1 MHRNLCICAMI
12 PRLKTRTRVVL
23 MIHRLEDRKAT
34 NTGRLA
40 TECLVNSEVRVRGF
54 ESRPSAAFCCGADTQ
69 PVLLFPYD
77 DAVPIAHFA
86 GSPKPITLVAPDG
99 TWRQAWK
106 VRHRVP
112 GFRDMPCAAVEAD
125 VPSSYRLRK
134 ETHPRGLATIEA
146 IARALGV
153 LEGPAVRE
161 RMERVFSAMV
171 ERTLWARGELD
182 AKDLLHGIPEG
193 AVRHDPESG
202 IVRDGGPS

>member
-1 MHRNLCICAMI
+1 M
-12 PRLKTRTRVVL
+12 T
-23 MIHRLEDRKAT
+23 HRLEDRKTT

-54 ESRPSAAFCCGADTQ
+54 ENQASAEFCCGVDTQ
-69 PVLLFPYD
+69 PVLLFPFD

-86 GSPKPITLVAPDG
+86 RSPAPITLVVPDG
-99 TWRQAWK
+99 TWRQASK
-106 VRHRVP
+106 ARRRVP
-112 GFRDMPCAAVEAD
+112 GFRDLPCAAVESG

-134 ETHPRGLATIEA
+134 ESHPRGLATIEA

-182 AKDLLHGIPEG
+182 AKDLSHGIPEG

-202 IVRDGGPS
+202 SLGDGRPS